1 MLIYLVRHGET
12 NMNQA
17 RILQGSYDEPL
28 NDAGINLARIT
39 GKAIKGIHFDEAFSS
54 PLSRSIDTIKI
65 LLKESGNTSTPIQ
78 IDARLQ
84 EVNVGDWT
92 LVNLDD
98 KSNPEYNNIHQ
109 FFKDPFSYFNVPNG
123 ENVYDVIKRT
133 QDFIK
138 ELAKRNDDKT
148 YLVGTHGFASRC
160 LLNMFYDNKKDFWHG
175 HVPYNCC
182 FNIIEVNKNNISLI
196 KEDVCYYDK
205 NTIKDYYSD

>member
-28 NDAGINLARIT
+28 NKEGIELARIT
-39 GKAIKGIHFDEAFSS
+39 GKAIKDIHFDEAFSS
-54 PLSRSIDTIKI
+54 PLSRSVDTIKI
-65 LLKESGNTSTPIQ
+65 ILKESGNTSTPIYT
-78 IDARLQ
+78 DSRLQ
-84 EVNVGDWT
+84 EVNVGNWT
-92 LVNLDD
+92 LKNLDD
-98 KSNPEYNNIHQ
+98 KLDPEYSNIHQ
-109 FFKDPFSYFNVPNG
+109 FFKDPFSYLDVPNG

-148 YLVGTHGFASRC
+148 YLVGTHGFATRC
-160 LLNMFYDNKKDFWHG
+160 LLNMFYDNKQDFWHG

-182 FNIIEVNKNNISLI
+182 FNIIEVKNNNISLI
-196 KEDVCYYDK
+196 KEDVCFYNRDS
-205 NTIKDYYSD
+205 IKDYYS